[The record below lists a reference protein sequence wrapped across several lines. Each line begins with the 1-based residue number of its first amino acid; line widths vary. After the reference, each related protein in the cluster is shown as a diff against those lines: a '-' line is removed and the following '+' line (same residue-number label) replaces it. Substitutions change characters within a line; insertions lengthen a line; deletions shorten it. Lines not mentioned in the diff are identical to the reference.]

1 MTMRAIGREM
11 SHSSSANTGHTT
23 NRMPLGNRSA
33 GRLLIGENESLSRG
47 CIICPVRPLRR
58 SLRRMLATRAS
69 FASGEH
75 PPQRRDQPLEFD
87 RLGVELV
94 ASGAKRLLALAGE
107 RVRGERNDRDAA
119 GLWIVLQSSRRLPA
133 VDYRHFEIH
142 QDDVGALA
150 QRHRA
155 ALFAVRRRYNLELA
169 QELEPHLEHV
179 DVVLVVLDVEY
190 FGHDA
195 ASIPLSRTLASPD
208 CGLMSSL
215 EPLAGAPTRPGRRT
229 VKTEPLPGSLA
240 TVTSPP
246 IMRASLRVMAKPSPV
261 PPYCRAVEESAWV
274 NSSNSLACCSGVIPM
289 PVSATA
295 ISIQLRPSTTL
306 LTRSLTS
313 PCLVNLQAL
322 LNRLSRICRSRMGST
337 VNCPRFSWASRTSRF
352 LFCSASCRA
361 VPMTSSRSGAK
372 FTVSGLSS
380 SLPASILER
389 SSTWLMRP
397 SRWVPARW
405 TRRSGSS
412 AFSVPKR
419 GALLTII
426 SVSPM
431 MALSGVRSSWLM
443 LATNCDLCWLAI
455 AS

>member
-94 ASGAKRLLALAGE
+94 ASGRKRLLALAGE
-107 RVRGERNDRDAA
+107 RVRGERDDRDVAR
-119 GLWIVLQSSRRLPA
+119 LWIVLQSSRRLPA
-133 VDYRHFEIH
+133 VDDRHLEVH

-150 QRHRA
+150 QRHRT
-155 ALFAVRRRYNLELA
+155 ALLAIWRRHNVEIA
-169 QELEPHLEHV
+169 QQLEPHLEHV
-179 DVVLVVLDVEY
+179 DVVVVVLDVEH

-195 ASIPLSRTLASPD
+195 ASIPLSRAPASPA
-208 CGLMSSL
+208 CGLISSL
-215 EPLAGAPTRPGRRT
+215 EPLAGASMRPGRRT

-246 IMRASLRVMAKPSPV
+246 IMRASLRVIASPRPV
-261 PPYCRAVEESAWV
+261 PPKRCAVVASAWL
-274 NSSNSLACCSGVIPM
+274 NSSNSFACWSAVMPM

-295 ISIQLRPSTTL
+295 ISIQSRPSRTRRA
-306 LTRSLTS
+306 RSLTS
-313 PCLVNLQAL
+313 PCSVNLHAL
-322 LNRLSRICRSRMGST
+322 LKRLSRICRNRMGSR
-337 VNCPRFSWASRTSRF
+337 VIVPRFSCASTARLF
-352 LFCSASCRA
+352 LFCSASWRA
-361 VPMTSSRSGAK
+361 VSITSSISGASC
-372 FTVSGLSS
+372 TVCEVSS
-380 SLPASILER
+380 SFPASIFDR
-389 SSTWLMRP
+389 SS
-397 SRWVPARW
+397 
-405 TRRSGSS
+405 
-412 AFSVPKR
+412 
-419 GALLTII
+419 I
-426 SVSPM
+426 
-431 MALSGVRSSWLM
+431 
-443 LATNCDLCWLAI
+443 
-455 AS
+455 

>member
-1 MTMRAIGREM
+1 MTAPKL
-11 SHSSSANTGHTT
+11 T
-23 NRMPLGNRSA
+23 A
-33 GRLLIGENESLSRG
+33 GMASLVIGEQ
-47 CIICPVRPLRR
+47 
-58 SLRRMLATRAS
+58 
-69 FASGEH
+69 
-75 PPQRRDQPLEFD
+75 PPQRREQPLEFD
-87 RLGVELV
+87 RLGIELV
-94 ASGAKRLLALAGE
+94 APRRKRLFSGARE
-107 RVRGERNDRDAA
+107 RMRGERDDRDVARLRV
-119 GLWIVLQSSRRLPA
+119 GLEPPRRLPA
-133 VDYRHFEIH
+133 VHPRHFEVH
-142 QDDVGALA
+142 QDDVGTFA
-150 QRHRA
+150 QRHRTA
-155 ALFAVRRRYNLELA
+155 PLAIFRGHDLEVV
-169 QELEPHLEHV
+169 QQFQPHLEHI
-179 DVVLVVLDVEY
+179 DVVVVVLDVEH

-195 ASIPLSRTLASPD
+195 ASIPLSRAVASPP
-208 CGLMSSL
+208 CMIPSV
-215 EPLAGAPTRPGRRT
+215 EFAAGALPTPGSRT

-246 IMRASLRVMAKPSPV
+246 IMRASLRVMARPRPV

-295 ISIQLRPSTTL
+295 MSIQLRPSTTF

-337 VNCPRFSWASRTSRF
+337 VSCPRFSCASRTSRF

-361 VPMTSSRSGAK
+361 VPMTSSSSGAR

-397 SRWVPARW
+397 RRWVPARW

-455 AS
+455 SS